1 MIKRENNN
9 NNNNNDEVNMSKIN
23 LIEDVGLQFD
33 NVINKD
39 IWINGI
45 QGIDSILTMIKDRID
60 DGDIDGAVDDINQ
73 LQNQLLE
80 NNVRL

>member
-1 MIKRENNN
+1 
-9 NNNNNDEVNMSKIN
+9 MSKIN